1 MNYFVG
7 IGKLVLDLS
16 NYARKIDLWGA
27 IDMGTSTLASKT
39 DLTSLK
45 TQVDN
50 LDVDKQ
56 KTIPADLSKLSDVGD
71 NDVAK
76 KTV

>member
-16 NYARKIDLWGA
+16 NYARKIDLRGA

>member
-1 MNYFVG
+1 MKYFVG

-16 NYARKIDLWGA
+16 NYARKIDLRGA
-27 IDMGTSTLASKT
+27 IDIGTSTLASKT

-50 LDVDKQ
+50 WDVDKQ

>member
-16 NYARKIDLWGA
+16 NYARKIDLRGA
-27 IDMGTSTLASKT
+27 IDMSTSTLASKT

>member
-1 MNYFVG
+1 
-7 IGKLVLDLS
+7 
-16 NYARKIDLWGA
+16 
-27 IDMGTSTLASKT
+27 MGTSTLASKT

>member
-16 NYARKIDLWGA
+16 NYARKIDLRGA

-56 KTIPADLSKLSDVGD
+56 KTFLLI
-71 NDVAK
+71 
-76 KTV
+76 

>member
-1 MNYFVG
+1 MNNFVG

-16 NYARKIDLWGA
+16 NYARKIDLRGA